1 MFPTRAAMAGL
12 VAATAL
18 VSACAPAVHSAAP
31 AEPVPSV
38 CTDSLYLRLRSA
50 EPDDLSEREWT
61 RLQQLEQQCLAE
73 RQAPAAGQAPGEK
86 AADSGSMHRAGW
98 LWMPAMMVFG
108 GLMWLMMGG

>member
-1 MFPTRAAMAGL
+1 MIPTRAAMASL

-18 VSACAPAVHSAAP
+18 VSACAPAAQSAAP

-50 EPDDLSEREWT
+50 EPDDLSEREWA

-73 RQAPAAGQAPGEK
+73 RQTPVARQAPGEP
-86 AADSGSMHRAGW
+86 AAHSGPMLRAGW